1 MNINIFSVVYLN
13 QYSEIWFMVNVEYVI
28 TKVTYYVVLY

>member
-1 MNINIFSVVYLN
+1 MNINNFSVVYLN

-28 TKVTYYVVLY
+28 IKVTYYVVLY